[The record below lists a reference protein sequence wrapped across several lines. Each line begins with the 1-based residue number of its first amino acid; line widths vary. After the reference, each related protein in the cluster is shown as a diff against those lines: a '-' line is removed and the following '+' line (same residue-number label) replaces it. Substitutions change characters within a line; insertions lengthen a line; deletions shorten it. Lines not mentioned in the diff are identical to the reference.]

1 MQEEVKRP
9 RAKRLPTTSPASA
22 DFDEQKVRLAMFS
35 ELGGGIAGRERTQKM
50 RFLQAQIPR
59 ERRALH
65 EGEYSGPSAVE
76 TGKDRAEEGPHGQFT
91 PLYPLFS

>member
-1 MQEEVKRP
+1 
-9 RAKRLPTTSPASA
+9 
-22 DFDEQKVRLAMFS
+22 MFS

-91 PLYPLFS
+91 PLSSPTHSFHRQVSKPWTWKHSNASPEGVL